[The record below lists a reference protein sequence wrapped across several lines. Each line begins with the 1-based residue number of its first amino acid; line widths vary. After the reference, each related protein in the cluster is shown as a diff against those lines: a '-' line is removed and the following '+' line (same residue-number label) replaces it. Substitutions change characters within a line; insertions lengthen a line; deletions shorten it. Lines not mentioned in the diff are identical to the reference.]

1 MLIRRLFYR
10 WQFIAV
16 VALPLWLVIGWA
28 VFGAGGWGT
37 LGLVITVPAS
47 FLTLLVVALLVNA
60 RPTVRAERAA
70 SWTDVGVLGAWH
82 LAIVGTGFY
91 AVGTPLFG
99 VLAVVGA
106 VAAFWVS
113 IWQLVADGSR
123 RMRATMAEFERQ
135 AGAPAGPSRAS
146 GAPGAPSE
154 GAAAG
159 PSPFADG
166 EVIIVHEVRKPDAD

>member
-10 WQFIAV
+10 WQFLAV
-16 VALPLWLVIGWA
+16 VVLPLWLVIGWA
-28 VFGAGGWGT
+28 VFGAGGWST
-37 LGLVITVPAS
+37 LGLIITVPAT
-47 FLTLLVVALLVNA
+47 FLALLVIALIVNA

-82 LAIVGTGFY
+82 LAIIGTGFY
-91 AVGTPLFG
+91 AAVSPMFG
-99 VLAVVGA
+99 VLALVGA

-135 AGAPAGPSRAS
+135 AGAPGGA
-146 GAPGAPSE
+146 GAPGSDAP
-154 GAAAG
+154 AG

-166 EVIIVHEVRKPDAD
+166 EVIVVHEVRERDAD

>member
-10 WQFIAV
+10 WQFLAV
-16 VALPLWLVIGWA
+16 VVLPLWLVIGWA

-47 FLTLLVVALLVNA
+47 FLTLLVIALLVNA
-60 RPTVRAERAA
+60 RPTVRSERAA
-70 SWTDVGVLGAWH
+70 SWTDVGVLGAWQ

-91 AVGTPLFG
+91 AAGSPAFG

-106 VAAFWVS
+106 VAAFWVT

-135 AGAPAGPSRAS
+135 AAAARPGTGSSGVGSDAS
-146 GAPGAPSE
+146 GPGR
-154 GAAAG
+154 
-159 PSPFADG
+159 FADG
-166 EVIIVHEVRKPDAD
+166 EVIVVHEVRDRDPE